1 MKYIIKYCRER
12 FLLLLSVCSVHFPPF
27 LGTFTL
33 LSFLPASLYGCTAP
47 NALPDSSPEIVTKI
61 SMEAISGKIGDMDIF
76 VFRNDRMQKLDCYQ
90 KIEDPPSWNNEVVS
104 SSGERIIAVC
114 ANSGMSASEWT
125 SIRSLSYL
133 ENLSFSLEDESIRHP
148 FMWGLTEVSAEN
160 SSKGKTLYIKPLLS
174 IVELKNLRCDFS
186 GRPYDGEVLEDVRVY
201 LTNVNAECR
210 LMCESGI
217 LPTRIINARRLREED
232 LAMMSDPSLLVQD
245 IEGPIG
251 AESLRAKIQLIC
263 YPNNSTRE
271 GPGTPFT
278 RLVIEGKIKG
288 ETFYWPL
295 NINQEEGGYGIGRN
309 ERYVYDITITRK
321 GTKDPDIPINKED
334 IVTNFNIEKWN
345 EKEDCEVIF

>member
-1 MKYIIKYCRER
+1 
-12 FLLLLSVCSVHFPPF
+12 
-27 LGTFTL
+27 
-33 LSFLPASLYGCTAP
+33 
-47 NALPDSSPEIVTKI
+47 
-61 SMEAISGKIGDMDIF
+61 
-76 VFRNDRMQKLDCYQ
+76 MQKLDCYQ
-90 KIEDPPSWNNEVVS
+90 KVEDPPSWNNEVVS

-133 ENLSFSLEDESIRHP
+133 ENLSLSLENESIRYP

-160 SSKGKTLYIKPLLS
+160 GSKNKTLYIKPLLS
-174 IVELKNLRCDFS
+174 IVELKTLRCDFS
-186 GRPYDGEVLEDVRVY
+186 GRPYAGEVLEDVRVY

-210 LMCESGI
+210 LMGESKI
-217 LPTRIINARRLREED
+217 LPTRIINAGRLREED
-232 LAMMSDPSLLVQD
+232 MAMMSDPSLVVQD
-245 IEGPIG
+245 IEGHIG
-251 AESLRAKIQLIC
+251 AEALQAKIQLIC
-263 YPNNSTRE
+263 YPNKSTSE

-295 NINQEEGGYGIGRN
+295 NINQEEEGYGIGQN